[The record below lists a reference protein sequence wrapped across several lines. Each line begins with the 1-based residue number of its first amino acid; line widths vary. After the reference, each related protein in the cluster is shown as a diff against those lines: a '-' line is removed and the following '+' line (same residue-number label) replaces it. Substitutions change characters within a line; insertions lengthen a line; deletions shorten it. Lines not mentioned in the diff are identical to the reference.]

1 MFSKIFPTNLIL
13 ILGWKIYFIVNL
25 FWLQIEDDGNHRDND
40 KDKVVPAFKLK
51 NNEHTCT
58 ACGKK
63 YKQFGSMKL
72 QIEKNH
78 GNFNAVVYFCKKC
91 TRRFD
96 TKKKLTRHENSKTEC
111 CKIWY
116 IFYKYNWPF

>member
-1 MFSKIFPTNLIL
+1 MFNKIFPTNLIL
-13 ILGWKIYFIVNL
+13 ILGWKINFIVNL

-40 KDKVVPAFKLK
+40 KDKVVPAFKLE
-51 NNEHTCT
+51 NNEYTCT

-63 YKQFGSMKL
+63 YKQLGSMKL

-78 GNFNAVVYFCKKC
+78 GNFNVVVYFCKNY

-96 TKKKLTRHENSKTEC
+96 TKKKLTRHENSKT
-111 CKIWY
+111 
-116 IFYKYNWPF
+116 